1 MKNCISRFLVLAL
14 SLATMLSTSC
24 KDDDEQIEVRMDD
37 MVLNLTRTALSQ
49 QIDLPKMD
57 RLSNY
62 WHVYSP
68 TADQWLT
75 HEVVPGTRTMYIYAD
90 GNTTGKVRSSYIMVR
105 CGTQSQRIEVNQDT
119 ESRIV
124 LSQTNL
130 NVRYMLTTVEVEVE
144 GIEYLKDLE
153 ATANVGWL
161 QVSLEDNILHITAE
175 TNNDTAPREAIV
187 TVSGTRV
194 ISGEQTSS
202 MITVYQGRG
211 GLTPYVFDLPDF
223 SQSNVYNV
231 MDGEKQVA
239 QIAREFLT
247 LDGKINQQA
256 DVVYPVNE
264 AGEVDLMKGYIARVV
279 LQGNTTYNLQNSTY
293 AEPTE
298 AIHGGSISFSVA
310 DNAIS
315 SYSAGNLAE
324 PATKIYMPGDVGMG
338 PEFTPDSKEARVVP
352 CLIVDK
358 RGNEEISYPVA
369 KICTQYWMAANL
381 KTRYYNA
388 NKNYEAI
395 PTGVKGS
402 VDEPFV
408 TIIDN
413 LDVNVIDTDAAFK
426 QTYDTYG
433 LLYPF
438 SAIGGIVNATKT
450 IAENTNI
457 EDNLS
462 PEGWIVPEW
471 SQFQMLINYVKWS
484 LTLGNLDGEKSGENN
499 ITGFNSRKQKYYYP
513 STGFAASSSFYVTY
527 MSRTRVENT
536 ATKITS
542 GNLILKEDNSAP
554 IRNRTN
560 FDRAMPIRCVNNGA
574 IKIAQ

>member
-1 MKNCISRFLVLAL
+1 MKNRISRFLVLAL
-14 SLATMLSTSC
+14 SLATMLSTAC
-24 KDDDEQIEVRMDD
+24 KEDDEQIEVRMDD
-37 MVLNLTRTALSQ
+37 MVLNFTRTALSQ
-49 QIDLPKMD
+49 QIDLPDMD
-57 RLSNY
+57 RPSNY

-75 HEVVPGTRTMYIYAD
+75 HEVVPGTRTMYVYAD
-90 GNTTGKVRSSYIMVR
+90 GNTTGKVRTSYIMVR

-119 ESRIV
+119 ESRIA

-130 NVRYMLTTVEVEVE
+130 NLRYMLTSVDVEIE
-144 GIEYLKDLE
+144 GVEYLKDLS
-153 ATANVGWL
+153 AASDAAWL
-161 QVSLEDNILHITAE
+161 QVLLEDNILHITAE
-175 TNNDTAPREAIV
+175 GNDDTAPREAVV
-187 TVSGTRV
+187 TVSGTRI
-194 ISGEQTSS
+194 ISGERTSS
-202 MITVYQGRG
+202 LITVYQGRG

-223 SQSNVYNV
+223 NQSNVYNV

-279 LQGNTTYNLQNSTY
+279 LQGNTAYNLQTSTY
-293 AEPTE
+293 AAPTE
-298 AIHGGSISFSVA
+298 AVHGGSVSFSAA

-315 SYSAGNLAE
+315 SHSAGNLAE
-324 PATKIYMPGDVGMG
+324 PVTKIYMPGDVGMG

-352 CLIVDK
+352 CMIVDK
-358 RGNEEISYPVA
+358 RGDEELTYPVA
-369 KICTQYWMAANL
+369 KIGTQYWMASNL
-381 KTRYYNA
+381 RTRRYNA
-388 NKNYEAI
+388 NKNFEAI

-413 LDVNVIDTDAAFK
+413 LDVNAIDTDAELRK
-426 QTYDTYG
+426 TYDTYG

-438 SAIGGIVNATKT
+438 STIGGIVNATKT
-450 IAENTNI
+450 VKMETNI

-471 SQFQMLINYVKWS
+471 SQLQMLIDYVKWS
-484 LTLGNLDGEKSGENN
+484 LPLGNLDGEMSGENN

-513 STGFAASSSFYVTY
+513 SAGFAASSSFYVTY
-527 MSRTRVENT
+527 LSRTRVENSE
-536 ATKITS
+536 TKITS
-542 GNLILKEDNSAP
+542 GNMILKENNSAP
-554 IRNRTN
+554 SRNRAN
-560 FDRAMPIRCVNNGA
+560 FDRAMPDRKTHV
-574 IKIAQ
+574 

>member
-37 MVLNLTRTALSQ
+37 MTLNFTRTALSQ

-75 HEVVPGTRTMYIYAD
+75 HEVVPGTRTMYVYAD

-130 NVRYMLTTVEVEVE
+130 NLRYMLTSVDVEIE
-144 GIEYLKDLE
+144 GIEYLKDLS
-153 ATANVGWL
+153 ASANVNWL
-161 QVSLEDNILHITAE
+161 QVSLEDNVLHITAE
-175 TNNDTAPREAIV
+175 NNSDTAPREAIV
-187 TVSGTRV
+187 TVSGTRI

-202 MITVYQGRG
+202 MITIYQGRG

-223 SQSNVYNV
+223 SQSNVYYV

-293 AEPTE
+293 AAPTE

-315 SYSAGNLAE
+315 SYSAGKLAE

-358 RGNEEISYPVA
+358 RGSEEITYPVA
-369 KICTQYWMAANL
+369 KISTQYWMAANL

-408 TIIDN
+408 AVIDN
-413 LDVNVIDTDAAFK
+413 LDVKAIDTDATIK
-426 QTYDTYG
+426 QNYNNYG
-433 LLYPF
+433 LLYAF
-438 SAIGGIVNATKT
+438 STIGGIENATKT
-450 IAENTNI
+450 IKANENI

-471 SQFQMLINYVKWS
+471 SQFQTLIDYVKWS
-484 LTLGNLDGEKSGENN
+484 LTLGNLDAQTSGENN

-513 STGFAASSSFYVTY
+513 SAGFVASSSFYATY
-527 MSRTRVENT
+527 HSRTRVENG
-536 ATKITS
+536 TKITS
-542 GNLILKEDNSAP
+542 GDLILKEDNSAAA
-554 IRNRTN
+554 RNRTN
-560 FDRAMPIRCVNNGA
+560 FDRAMPIRCLNNGA